1 MPVSLRETDGRAA
14 SSILRDKVIADR
26 SLGTVW
32 CPNAGESHTVQELRS
47 GAKHFWNTVVR
58 IRGRFRAR
66 PLRLSRA
73 SY

>member
-1 MPVSLRETDGRAA
+1 MPVSLGETDGRAA

-26 SLGTVW
+26 SLGTVL

-58 IRGRFRAR
+58 ICGRFRAR